1 VAGLIIVRGGGDL
14 SSGAILRLARA
25 GMGVVVLELARPL
38 AVRRLVAFA
47 EAVIAGEI
55 TIEDVAA
62 QRVETPQAALEAVR
76 AGKVPVLV
84 DPGFESCAVLQPL
97 VIVDGR
103 MTKRPPE
110 LEKDPAG
117 LVVGL
122 GPGFIAGENCHA
134 VIETKRGA
142 DLGRV
147 IWHGGAEADT
157 GLPDP
162 VWEYQSERV
171 LRAPEEGL
179 LEAFASIGDRLQ
191 AGQVVAA
198 VNGQPVRATFAGVLR
213 GLLRNG
219 TPVWRGLKIGDV
231 DPRNDPRLCS
241 LVSDK
246 ALAVGGGVLEAILAR
261 PEIRSRLWDP
271 PRGARQRR
279 SKEAKRQ

>member
-1 VAGLIIVRGGGDL
+1 
-14 SSGAILRLARA
+14 
-25 GMGVVVLELARPL
+25 M
-38 AVRRLVAFA
+38 AFA
-47 EAVIAGEI
+47 EAVYAGEI
-55 TIEDVAA
+55 TIENVAA
-62 QRVETPQAALEAVR
+62 HRVETPQAALEAVR
-76 AGKVPVLV
+76 AGIVPVLV
-84 DPGFESCAVLQPL
+84 DPGFEIRAVLQPL

-103 MTKRPPE
+103 MTKKPPD
-110 LEKDPAG
+110 LEEDLAG

-147 IWHGGAEADT
+147 IWRGGAEADT

-171 LRAPEEGL
+171 LRAPGVGS

-198 VNGQPVRATFAGVLR
+198 VNGQPVRAAFAGVLR

-246 ALAVGGGVLEAILAR
+246 ALAVGGGVLEAILVR

-271 PRGARQRR
+271 PI
-279 SKEAKRQ
+279 